1 MHHFTVLILFHFGFV
16 VFFRLYARPSCEV
29 EHRVAKA
36 ILVVDCIRIAHEKL
50 DYPNLVL
57 RSGYQHHFA
66 SIFGAYVEP
75 QLLKYAFRLHPR
87 LNIQISR
94 FNLLCR
100 LSQILLVLV
109 SRVHFR

>member
-1 MHHFTVLILFHFGFV
+1 MHHFTGLVLLHFGFV
-16 VFFRLYARPSCEV
+16 VFFRLDARPGCEV

-36 ILVVDCIRIAHEKL
+36 ILVVDCVRIAHEKL
-50 DYPNLVL
+50 YYTNLVL
-57 RSGYQHHFA
+57 RSSYQHHFA
-66 SIFGAYVEP
+66 SIFRPYVEP
-75 QLLKYAFRLHPR
+75 QLLKYTFRLHPR